1 MNNDASLNP
10 YATPRAVVADPG
22 ASEVEIVRKEH
33 ITHEASVKS
42 AGALFMLGGLITLA
56 AAASMV
62 IPAMAIV
69 GDRPGF
75 LVIGMAVAGLG
86 IAYVGSGWGL
96 RGLRAWSRIP
106 AIVLAAIGLLGFPI
120 GTLVNSYILW
130 LVLSRKGRMVLSAEY
145 ASIIEATPQIRYR
158 TSIAVW
164 IGLGLLVL
172 LAVLALFAAAL
183 G

>member
-1 MNNDASLNP
+1 VVHNCFAQCANRHVDICAGLAVCTMNNEASLNP

-42 AGALFMLGGLITLA
+42 AGLLFMLGGLVTLA
-56 AAASMV
+56 AAASLV
-62 IPAMAIV
+62 IPAMAV
-69 GDRPGF
+69 AGDRSGF
-75 LVIGMAVAGLG
+75 LVIGMAVAGL
-86 IAYVGSGWGL
+86 
-96 RGLRAWSRIP
+96 
-106 AIVLAAIGLLGFPI
+106 
-120 GTLVNSYILW
+120 
-130 LVLSRKGRMVLSAEY
+130 GRMVLSAEY

-172 LAVLALFAAAL
+172 LAVLGFFAAAL